1 MVRAVETSLQELLEG
16 SKQYQVPLYQRT
28 YSWQQAQLERLWE
41 DVVKLAADRVQEPAA
56 THFIGSL
63 VLAPSPANGPSGVAQ
78 YLVVDG
84 QQRLTTLSVL
94 LIALRDHQAEND
106 GPGHRDR
113 INEQFLINKGKGE
126 QQRLKLSPTQA
137 DRPAYLA
144 CLDSTPD
151 AGGTDRIGSAYRFFR
166 SRLQALDDPH
176 DPSDIQHLE
185 EAIIGGLA
193 LVSVTAQGGDNVYR
207 IFESLNNTGLKLSQ
221 GDLLRNYLFM
231 RLPTRA
237 ELVYQSLWLPMQ
249 TQLDTDHLEQLFW
262 LDLAQSDP
270 RVKLTEIYAEQQK
283 RLEAIRDEAGIE
295 EEVARFAHLAALFRL
310 ILDPDQE
317 KDDQVAR
324 RLRRLNEWGA
334 TTVRPLV
341 LHLLHRRDQGTASS
355 GQVAQALQ
363 YVESFLVRRLLVGRA
378 TTGLNRILMAAVTE
392 MPADVPVDEAVR
404 RYLSTGR
411 KSYATDAELQTG
423 IRSIPFYLNGRPH
436 QRPLVLRWLEESY
449 GSKEPV
455 DPTHLTIEHL
465 LPQTPTQAWRD
476 MLREDLE
483 EGEVL
488 EDVYEGLLHTLG
500 NLTLTG
506 YNVPLSNKPFAE
518 KRAKL
523 SASGLEMNRDIARQ
537 EMWSRPQ
544 IMARAD
550 ALAERA
556 RELWPGPT
564 SSSTVSTETGA
575 LWALMNQ
582 ALAAMPRGT
591 WTTYGDVAAL
601 IGTHPV
607 PVGQRLASHPAPGA
621 HRVLQAEGTISP
633 SFRWLD
639 PARTDDPRGAL
650 QEEGI
655 RFDEHGRADPNQ
667 RLTVDDLA
675 RLAGLASD
683 ESYEA
688 IPDPED
694 GGHAARRDR
703 FLAQLAAA
711 QPAEVTHGVITLL
724 DAWTQLGGSL
734 DYGKGSETSCFLV
747 PPLPENA
754 TSDPW
759 PLTLYPSGKCEVVF
773 QHMLTRPPF
782 DDAAV
787 REELRRRLNAV
798 DGIDLPA
805 GKLEMRPGFPLTVLS
820 SAPHLL
826 DVLRAL
832 CGFIDRIWQHYG
844 QRADWAEDL
853 EKALG
858 DEASWQPLS

>member
-1 MVRAVETSLQELLEG
+1 VVRAVETSLQELLEG

-28 YSWQQAQLERLWE
+28 YSWQRAQLERLWE
-41 DVVKLAADRVQEPAA
+41 DVAKLAADRVQEPAA
-56 THFIGSL
+56 THFVGSV
-63 VLAPSPANGPSGVAQ
+63 VLAPSPGNGPAGVAQ

-94 LIALRDHQAEND
+94 LIALRDHQAETD

-113 INEQFLINKGKGE
+113 INEQFLINKWKDG

-166 SRLQALDDPH
+166 SRLQAIDDPD

-185 EAIIGGLA
+185 DAIISGLS
-193 LVSVTAQGGDNVYR
+193 LVSVTAQGGDNAYR

-231 RLPTRA
+231 RLPTRS
-237 ELVYQSLWLPMQ
+237 EIVYQSLWLPMQ
-249 TQLDTDHLEQLFW
+249 AQLDTDHLEQLFW
-262 LDLAQSDP
+262 LDLAQSNP
-270 RVKLTEIYAEQQK
+270 RVKQTEIYAGQQK
-283 RLEAIRDEAGIE
+283 RLETIRNEAGIE
-295 EEVARFAHLAALFRL
+295 EEVARFARLAAVFRL
-310 ILDPDQE
+310 ILDPVQE
-317 KDDQVAR
+317 KDPEVAR

-341 LHLLHRRDQGTASS
+341 LHLLHRRDRGSASS

-378 TTGLNRILMAAVTE
+378 TNGLNRILMAAVTE

-411 KSYATDAELQTG
+411 KSYAADAELQAG

-436 QRPLVLRWLEESY
+436 QRALVLRWLEESY

-455 DPTHLTIEHL
+455 DPAHLTIEHL

-488 EDVYEGLLHTLG
+488 EEIYEALLHTLG

-506 YNVPLSNKPFAE
+506 YNAPLSNKPFAE

-523 SASGLEMNRDIARQ
+523 AVSGLEMNKDIAGQGR
-537 EMWSRPQ
+537 WGRPQ

-550 ALAERA
+550 ALAARA
-556 RELWPGPT
+556 RELWPGP
-564 SSSTVSTETGA
+564 VSGTAESGTEA
-575 LWALMNQ
+575 LWTLMNQ

-621 HRVLQAEGTISP
+621 HRVLQAEGTVSP
-633 SFRWLD
+633 GFRWLD
-639 PARTDDPRGAL
+639 AACTDDPRDVL

-655 RFDEHGRADPNQ
+655 RFGDHGRADQNQ
-667 RLTVDDLA
+667 RLTVEDLA
-675 RLAGLASD
+675 RLAGLAPD
-683 ESYEA
+683 EPYEA

-694 GGHAARRDR
+694 GGQTARRDR
-703 FLAQLAAA
+703 FLGQLATA

-724 DAWTQLGGSL
+724 GVWTQLGGSL
-734 DYGKGSETSCFLV
+734 GYGQGSETSCFLL
-747 PPLPENA
+747 PPLPDNA
-754 TSDPW
+754 VSDPW
-759 PLTLYPSGKCEVVF
+759 PLTVYPSGRCEVVF
-773 QHMLTRPPF
+773 QHMLTRPPY
-782 DDAAV
+782 DDAAL
-787 REELRRRLNAV
+787 REELRGRLNAV
-798 DGIDLPA
+798 GGIDLPA
-805 GKLEMRPGFPLTVLS
+805 GKLEMRPGFPLSVLAS
-820 SAPHLL
+820 EPRLL
-826 DVLRAL
+826 EILRAL
-832 CGFIDRIWQHYG
+832 CEFIDRVWVHYG
-844 QRADWAEDL
+844 QPADWAEDL
-853 EKALG
+853 EKAFA
-858 DEASWQPLS
+858 DEASWQPAP